1 MTYRKR
7 TAQLSTKRT
16 ITATVMF
23 ALIRMSS
30 MNAGIGVIIAI
41 TMPRTANGAPISL
54 RFPNRDFFFAP
65 LAGFNAT
72 ACDFGATPRAVF
84 GAETGA
90 GLVAAAMSGRIR
102 ASGKPDVH
110 AKSKD

>member
-1 MTYRKR
+1 
-7 TAQLSTKRT
+7 
-16 ITATVMF
+16 
-23 ALIRMSS
+23 

-90 GLVAAAMSGRIR
+90 GLVAAAMSGRNR
-102 ASGKPDVH
+102 AFRKPDVP
-110 AKSKD
+110 ASSTD